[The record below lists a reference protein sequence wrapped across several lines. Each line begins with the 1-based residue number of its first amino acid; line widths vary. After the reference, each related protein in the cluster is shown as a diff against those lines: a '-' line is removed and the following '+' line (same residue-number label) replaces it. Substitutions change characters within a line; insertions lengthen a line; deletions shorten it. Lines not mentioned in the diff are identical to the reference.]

1 MQSARAVV
9 MTLEQAREY
18 IRFVAERRLWD
29 YHWPSLSMEPENIL
43 ARLQEFGIDTSP
55 WLP

>member
-9 MTLEQAREY
+9 MTLEQARNY
-18 IRFVAERRLWD
+18 IRFVAESRLWD
-29 YHWPSLSMEPENIL
+29 YHWPSLSMDPESIL
-43 ARLQEFGIDTSP
+43 SRLQEFGIDTSP